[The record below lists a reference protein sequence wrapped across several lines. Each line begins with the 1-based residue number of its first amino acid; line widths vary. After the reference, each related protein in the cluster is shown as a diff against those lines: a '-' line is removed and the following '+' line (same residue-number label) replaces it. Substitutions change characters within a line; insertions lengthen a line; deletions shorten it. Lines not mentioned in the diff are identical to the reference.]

1 LYDRRRCCCSRWKWN
16 FFKSL
21 FSRSRTRNMPKRST
35 ETATQVFT
43 EVLMADCWNIL
54 ASLGGKKVL
63 HFEAGQPAMRG

>member
-1 LYDRRRCCCSRWKWN
+1 
-16 FFKSL
+16 
-21 FSRSRTRNMPKRST
+21 MPKRST